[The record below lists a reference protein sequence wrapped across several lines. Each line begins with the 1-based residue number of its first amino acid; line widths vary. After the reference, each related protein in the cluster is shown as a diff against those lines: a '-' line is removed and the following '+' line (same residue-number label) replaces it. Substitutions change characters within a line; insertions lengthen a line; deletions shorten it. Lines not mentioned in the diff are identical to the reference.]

1 MNVAHYPGMTTL
13 SDRLAKPLAK
23 TLTMPLAI
31 RPAVPADIPAIAA
44 IYADAVLNGTASWEL
59 EPPGEAEMLR
69 RFETVLAGGY
79 PYLAAERDGTL
90 LGYAY
95 AGAYRPRPAYR
106 STVENSIYIAPDAQ
120 GLGVGRAL
128 LAALIQDCTA
138 RGFRQMIAVIGDGT
152 GASLGSRRLHERAG
166 FRLVGVAEKVGYKH
180 GRWLDQMLMQKELGE
195 GDTTPPAL

>member
-1 MNVAHYPGMTTL
+1 MTTT
-13 SDRLAKPLAK
+13 LARPSAEPAAA
-23 TLTMPLAI
+23 PLAI
-31 RPAVPADIPAIAA
+31 REATAADIPAIAA
-44 IYADAVLNGTASWEL
+44 IYAHAVLHGTASWEL
-59 EPPGEAEMLR
+59 EPPDEAEMAR
-69 RFETVLAGGY
+69 RFEAVRAAGY
-79 PYLAAERDGTL
+79 PYLVAERAGRV

-106 STVENSIYIAPDAQ
+106 ATVENSIYIAPDAQ

-128 LAALIQDCTA
+128 LDALMRDCAA

-166 FRLVGVAEKVGYKH
+166 FRLIGVAEKVGFKH

-195 GDTTPPAL
+195 ADRTPPQL